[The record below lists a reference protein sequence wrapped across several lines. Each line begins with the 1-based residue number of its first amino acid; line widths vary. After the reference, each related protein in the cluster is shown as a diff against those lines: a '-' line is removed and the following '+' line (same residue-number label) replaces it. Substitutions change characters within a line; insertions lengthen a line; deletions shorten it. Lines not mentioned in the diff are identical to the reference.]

1 MATKLKLDPKI
12 ISADFTAGLTTALVT
27 IPDGLASAILAGLNP
42 VHGLYAL
49 MVGMPVAA
57 LTMSSQFMYVANTGA
72 LAVATGDALS
82 DYGPE
87 ELACALVVLAI
98 IVGLVQVAF
107 DVVQHFVDTPG
118 VFGPAGLGFFWFH
131 STCMSQAEYKSS
143 HFESRLCPVARGA
156 RITLLFLCCG

>member
-1 MATKLKLDPKI
+1 MATKVKFDPKI
-12 ISADFTAGLTTALVT
+12 IGADFTAGLTTALVT

-82 DYGPE
+82 GYGPD
-87 ELACALVVLAI
+87 ELAGALVVLVI
-98 IVGLVQVAF
+98 IVGLVQMALGLLKLGGITRYVSNAVMVGF
-107 DVVQHFVDTPG
+107 MSGIAVSIILGQLSDFTG
-118 VFGPAGLGFFWFH
+118 YESEFGNRVLA
-131 STCMSQAEYKSS
+131 
-143 HFESRLCPVARGA
+143 
-156 RITLLFLCCG
+156 